1 MAQGD
6 TPITVV
12 GNLVADPELRF
23 IPSGA
28 AVANFRIA
36 STPRTY
42 NRETGQFEDGEALF
56 LTCNCW
62 RQMAENVA
70 ESLTKGMRVVVTGR
84 LRQRSYQN
92 KDNES
97 RTVFEVEVDEV
108 GPSLRYATASVSRN
122 PREGGYGGGQQGG
135 GQGGNRGGFGQNQG
149 GFGGNQNQGGFGQ
162 QGGYGQDG
170 NQGGYQGQQGQG
182 QQGQQGQ
189 GGYQQGGN
197 QGQGQNQQGQGQQD
211 QAPND
216 PWNSAPPAG
225 NFGGMDDEP
234 PF

>member
-36 STPRTY
+36 STPRTF
-42 NRETGQFEDGEALF
+42 NRETNQWEDGEALF

-70 ESLTKGMRVVVTGR
+70 ESLTKGMRVVVTGK
-84 LRQRSYQN
+84 LRQRSYQT
-92 KDNES
+92 KEGES

-108 GPSLRYATASVSRN
+108 GPSLKYASASVSRN
-122 PREGGYGGGQQGG
+122 PREGGQGGYGGGNQGG
-135 GQGGNRGGFGQNQG
+135 QRGGFGGQSQGGQGQNQG
-149 GFGGNQNQGGFGQ
+149 GYNPGNGGFGGQ
-162 QGGYGQDG
+162 SQGGQGGYNG
-170 NQGGYQGQQGQG
+170 NQGG
-182 QQGQQGQ
+182 
-189 GGYQQGGN
+189 
-197 QGQGQNQQGQGQQD
+197 QNQPQPD
-211 QAPND
+211 HD
-216 PWNSAPPAG
+216 PWGSAPDAG
-225 NFGGMDDEP
+225 GFSGGAGDEP

>member
-36 STPRTY
+36 STPRTF
-42 NRETGQFEDGEALF
+42 NRETNQWEDGEALF

-70 ESLTKGMRVVVTGR
+70 ESLTKGMRVVVTGK
-84 LRQRSYQN
+84 LRQRSYQTKEGEN
-92 KDNES
+92 

-108 GPSLRYATASVSRN
+108 GPSLKYASASVTRN
-122 PREGGYGGGQQGG
+122 PREGGAGGYGGGNQGG
-135 GQGGNRGGFGQNQG
+135 QRG
-149 GFGGNQNQGGFGQ
+149 GFGGNQGGFNQGGQGQ
-162 QGGYGQDG
+162 
-170 NQGGYQGQQGQG
+170 NQGQ
-182 QQGQQGQ
+182 
-189 GGYQQGGN
+189 N
-197 QGQGQNQQGQGQQD
+197 QGQGQGNPNQSQPQH
-211 QAPND
+211 D
-216 PWNSAPPAG
+216 PWGSAPEAG
-225 NFGGMDDEP
+225 GFSGGAGDEP

>member
-36 STPRTY
+36 STPRTF
-42 NRETGQFEDGEALF
+42 NRETNQWEDGEALF

-70 ESLTKGMRVVVTGR
+70 ESLTKGMRVVVTGK
-84 LRQRSYQN
+84 LRQRSYQTKEGEN
-92 KDNES
+92 

-108 GPSLRYATASVSRN
+108 GPSLKYASASVTRN
-122 PREGGYGGGQQGG
+122 PREGGAGGYGGGNQGG
-135 GQGGNRGGFGQNQG
+135 QRG
-149 GFGGNQNQGGFGQ
+149 GFGGNQGGFNQGG
-162 QGGYGQDG
+162 
-170 NQGGYQGQQGQG
+170 QGQN
-182 QQGQQGQ
+182 QGQ
-189 GGYQQGGN
+189 GGYNPANGGFGGQSQSQGNPN
-197 QGQGQNQQGQGQQD
+197 QSQPQ
-211 QAPND
+211 ND
-216 PWNSAPPAG
+216 PWGSAPEAG
-225 NFGGMDDEP
+225 GFSGGAGDEP

>member
-36 STPRTY
+36 STPRVY
-42 NRETGQFEDGEALF
+42 NRETNQFEDGEALF

-70 ESLTKGMRVVVTGR
+70 ESLTKGMRVVVNGR
-84 LRQRSYQN
+84 LKQRSYQTKEGEN
-92 KDNES
+92 

-108 GPSLRYATASVSRN
+108 GPSLKYASASVNRN
-122 PREGGYGGGQQGG
+122 PREGGQGGYGGQGNQGG
-135 GQGGNRGGFGQNQG
+135 GFGGQNQNQG
-149 GFGGNQNQGGFGQ
+149 GFGGNQAGGFGGQNQGQGNQGGFNS
-162 QGGYGQDG
+162 
-170 NQGGYQGQQGQG
+170 NQGGQ
-182 QQGQQGQ
+182 
-189 GGYQQGGN
+189 
-197 QGQGQNQQGQGQQD
+197 QNQSQQ
-211 QAPND
+211 PPHD
-216 PWNSAPPAG
+216 PWGSAPEAG
-225 NFGGMDDEP
+225 GFGGAGDEP

>member
-36 STPRTY
+36 STPRTF
-42 NRETGQFEDGEALF
+42 NRETNQWEDGEALF

-70 ESLTKGMRVVVTGR
+70 ESLTKGMRVVVTGK
-84 LRQRSYQN
+84 LRQRSYQTKEGEN
-92 KDNES
+92 

-108 GPSLRYATASVSRN
+108 GPSLKYASASVTRN
-122 PREGGYGGGQQGG
+122 PREGGAGGYGGGNQGG
-135 GQGGNRGGFGQNQG
+135 QRG
-149 GFGGNQNQGGFGQ
+149 GFGGNQGGFD
-162 QGGYGQDG
+162 QG
-170 NQGGYQGQQGQG
+170 GQG
-182 QQGQQGQ
+182 QNQGQGQ
-189 GGYQQGGN
+189 GGYNPANGGFGGQSQGGPN
-197 QGQGQNQQGQGQQD
+197 QSQPQ
-211 QAPND
+211 ND
-216 PWNSAPPAG
+216 PWGSAPEAG
-225 NFGGMDDEP
+225 GFSGGAGDEP

>member
-36 STPRTY
+36 STPRTF
-42 NRETGQFEDGEALF
+42 NRETNQWEDGEALF

-70 ESLTKGMRVVVTGR
+70 ESLTKGMRVVVTGK
-84 LRQRSYQN
+84 LRQRSYQT
-92 KDNES
+92 KEGES

-108 GPSLRYATASVSRN
+108 GPSLKYASASVSRN
-122 PREGGYGGGQQGG
+122 PREGG
-135 GQGGNRGGFGQNQG
+135 
-149 GFGGNQNQGGFGQ
+149 
-162 QGGYGQDG
+162 QGGYGGG
-170 NQGGYQGQQGQG
+170 NQGG
-182 QQGQQGQ
+182 
-189 GGYQQGGN
+189 
-197 QGQGQNQQGQGQQD
+197 QNQSQPD
-211 QAPND
+211 HD
-216 PWNSAPPAG
+216 PWGSAPDAG
-225 NFGGMDDEP
+225 GFSGGAGDEP

>member
-36 STPRTY
+36 STPRSF
-42 NRETGQFEDGEALF
+42 NRETNQFEDGEALF

-70 ESLTKGMRVVVTGR
+70 ESLTKGMRVVVTGK
-84 LRQRSYQN
+84 LRQRSYQT
-92 KDNES
+92 KDGEN

-108 GPSLRYATASVSRN
+108 GPSLRYATASVNRN
-122 PREGGYGGGQQGG
+122 PREGGYGQGG
-135 GQGGNRGGFGQNQG
+135 GNQGYQNQNQNQG
-149 GFGGNQNQGGFGQ
+149 GFGGGQGQNQNQGFQNQGGFGA
-162 QGGYGQDG
+162 
-170 NQGGYQGQQGQG
+170 QGQ
-182 QQGQQGQ
+182 
-189 GGYQQGGN
+189 N
-197 QGQGQNQQGQGQQD
+197 QGQGQSQQGQQAQQP
-211 QAPND
+211 AND

-225 NFGGMDDEP
+225 GFGGMDDEP